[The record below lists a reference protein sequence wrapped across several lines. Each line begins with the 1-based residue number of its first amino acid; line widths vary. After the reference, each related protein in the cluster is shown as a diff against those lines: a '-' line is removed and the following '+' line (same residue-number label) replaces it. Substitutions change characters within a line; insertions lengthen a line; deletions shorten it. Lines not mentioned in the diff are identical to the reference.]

1 MWTNF
6 GKIFCRRT
14 ISICSLDYSD
24 FNFFLETCQFNKV
37 YDESRDEGSYLVAI
51 KEMELISFVQIIVN
65 EPIGIPI

>member
-24 FNFFLETCQFNKV
+24 FNFFLEACQFNKV
-37 YDESRDEGSYLVAI
+37 YDESRDEGSYLVTI